1 MDADQVGFIG
11 LGRMGTPIAI
21 NLLRAGTPLV
31 VWTRKAARVHELEGH
46 GACAA
51 VSVADLWSRCR
62 TVLFMLAN
70 KTAFEEVLGWDGI
83 RFAVPMQGRTVV
95 NLGTIAPDSS
105 LTFHRLISDAGGR
118 YVEAPVSGSRVPAG
132 RGELV
137 LMLAGEQ
144 LDDVE
149 DLLGPIYATVV
160 RCGDVPK
167 ATVTKLA
174 VNALLVSLVPALAE
188 SVALAERSGIDLEV
202 FRTVLDQGPMA
213 SAVSTIKLA
222 KMLDNDLD
230 PQAAVADVA
239 YNCRLVLDMA
249 EHLEATAPMTR
260 QSLALYERAAALG
273 YGTQDMAAVVEALRR
288 PGAERLK
295 A

>member
-11 LGRMGTPIAI
+11 LGRMGTPIAT
-21 NLLRAGTPLV
+21 NLVRAGTPLV
-31 VWTRKAARVHELEGH
+31 VWARKAARVHELEGR
-46 GACAA
+46 GARAA

-70 KTAFEEVLGWDGI
+70 AAAFEEVLGWDGT
-83 RFAVPMQGRTVV
+83 RFAFPLQGRTVV

-105 LTFHRLISDAGGR
+105 LTFHRRITDAGGR
-118 YVEAPVSGSRVPAG
+118 YVEAPVSGSRVPAEH
-132 RGELV
+132 GELV
-137 LMLAGEQ
+137 LMLAGQQ

-149 DLLGPIYATVV
+149 HLLGPIYATVV

-167 ATVTKLA
+167 AAATKLA
-174 VNALLVSLVPALAE
+174 VNAFLVSLVPALAE

-222 KMLDNDLD
+222 KMLNDDLY

-239 YNCRLVLDMA
+239 YNCRLLLGMA
-249 EHLEATAPMTR
+249 EHLQVAAPMTR
-260 QSLALYERAAALG
+260 QSLALYERAATLG
-273 YGTQDMAAVVEALRR
+273 YSTQDMAAVVETLRR
-288 PGAERLK
+288 PRAERLK